1 MRYQGRVTTWKD
13 DQGYGFITPND
24 GGSQVFVHIKSF
36 ANRQR
41 RPGGNELVTY
51 ECKVDAKGRTQ
62 AENVAFVGERMTSPA
77 ASGNGNSPLIL
88 ASAFLVFVAGVTFT
102 GRLPMA
108 VLGLYLAASVLVF
121 IAYAI
126 DKSAAQNDQWRTK
139 ESTLHLFALVGGWP
153 GALVAQR
160 LFRHKTSKKSFQTVF
175 WATVVLNC
183 AGFGWLFSTQ
193 GAAMLQSFLPT

>member
-1 MRYQGRVTTWKD
+1 
-13 DQGYGFITPND
+13 
-24 GGSQVFVHIKSF
+24 
-36 ANRQR
+36 
-41 RPGGNELVTY
+41 
-51 ECKVDAKGRTQ
+51 
-62 AENVAFVGERMTSPA
+62 
-77 ASGNGNSPLIL
+77 
-88 ASAFLVFVAGVTFT
+88 
-102 GRLPMA
+102 MA